1 MLYTVNIRPAPN
13 LYAHAH
19 QTYTSLF
26 TYTIPTYKY
35 TRMHITITLSLSL
48 QFMCTVSILPTLPPQ
63 LYAHAYNHRSE
74 RIRTCLLS
82 YNYTLLPSKSITSFL
97 STYIT
102 PERDNNPYETLTSQR
117 ILSLLTLNIYAA
129 LIYKSE
135 LCQSLL
141 ITYYVFFFVE
151 RDCVRVCS
159 FGLCFLIY
167 KKGLCQSQLITYY
180 VFFFVERDCVR
191 VCSFG
196 LCFLIY

>member
-1 MLYTVNIRPAPN
+1 MVNIRPAPN

-35 TRMHITITLSLSL
+35 TRMHITITLSLSNL
-48 QFMCTVSILPTLPPQ
+48 CVWSVYSLPRPPQ

-82 YNYTLLPSKSITSFL
+82 YKYTLLPSKSITSFL

-102 PERDNNPYETLTSQR
+102 PERDNNPYEILTSQR

-129 LIYKSE
+129 QRS
-135 LCQSLL
+135 CQN
-141 ITYYVFFFVE
+141 YYLHHSNSKFH
-151 RDCVRVCS
+151 
-159 FGLCFLIY
+159 
-167 KKGLCQSQLITYY
+167 Q
-180 VFFFVERDCVR
+180 
-191 VCSFG
+191 
-196 LCFLIY
+196 

>member
-1 MLYTVNIRPAPN
+1 MKSIKKVFRVYKVSIKRIHESMQRKNKKITIIHSNLYSAFIVYKSFLQSITYIHIGIRSSYLVPYMVNIRPAPN

-35 TRMHITITLSLSL
+35 TRMDITITLSL
-48 QFMCTVSILPTLPPQ
+48 QFMCMVSILPTPPPPQ

-102 PERDNNPYETLTSQR
+102 PERDNNP
-117 ILSLLTLNIYAA
+117 
-129 LIYKSE
+129 
-135 LCQSLL
+135 
-141 ITYYVFFFVE
+141 
-151 RDCVRVCS
+151 
-159 FGLCFLIY
+159 
-167 KKGLCQSQLITYY
+167 
-180 VFFFVERDCVR
+180 
-191 VCSFG
+191 
-196 LCFLIY
+196 